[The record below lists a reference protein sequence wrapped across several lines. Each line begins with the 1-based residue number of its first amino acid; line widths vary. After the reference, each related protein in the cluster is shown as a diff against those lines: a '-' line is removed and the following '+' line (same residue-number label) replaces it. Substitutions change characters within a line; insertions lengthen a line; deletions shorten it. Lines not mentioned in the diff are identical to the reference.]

1 MQYISNQHMLISLP
15 SLLLN
20 TVLRRKLQQR
30 PLAVKSSTAPFFI
43 IGSGRSGNTLLRR
56 IIGAHPDVYIPPETY
71 VLGRLVSLFEQ
82 NQHLSWK
89 QIVYLCLAQFEFHH
103 EFDTFGIS
111 LRPLALEL
119 SKVPQASQ
127 SLAYIIDE
135 FYKFAASE
143 HNVLF
148 NRWGDKTPLNTF
160 YLNEILSV
168 FPTAQF
174 IHIIRDGCDVIPSYV
189 KAGIYDELED
199 AAKRWVQSVR
209 LADDFSKQHKGR
221 CFEVRYEE
229 LVTHPEEVTKKVCKF
244 LGITF
249 EEAMLNSQGHA
260 SQMGDVTARSHHKN
274 VFKPISP
281 ESIGKGRRTMS
292 KTAKSRLAVL
302 IGKELEIRGY
312 SAL

>member
-1 MQYISNQHMLISLP
+1 M
-15 SLLLN
+15 
-20 TVLRRKLQQR
+20 
-30 PLAVKSSTAPFFI
+30 
-43 IGSGRSGNTLLRR
+43 
-56 IIGAHPDVYIPPETY
+56 
-71 VLGRLVSLFEQ
+71 LGRLVRLFEQ

-111 LRPLALEL
+111 LRPLAIDL
-119 SKVPQASQ
+119 SKAPQSSQ
-127 SLAYIIDE
+127 CLAYIVNK
-135 FYKFAASE
+135 FYEFAAKE

-168 FPTAQF
+168 FPAAQF
-174 IHIIRDGCDVIPSYV
+174 IHIVRDGYDVIPSYV

-199 AAKRWVQSVR
+199 AARRWVQSVR
-209 LADDFSKQHKGR
+209 LADNFSKQNKGL

-249 EEAMLNSQGHA
+249 EEAMLNSQEHA

-281 ESIGKGRRTMS
+281 ESIGKGRHTMS
-292 KTAKSRLAVL
+292 KVEKRQLAVL
-302 IGKELEIRGY
+302 IGDELELRGY